1 MPHERNNSPMTM
13 EDRTMLLTDIDL
25 VNSLRAPIEAYQASF
40 NQTHTSMKS
49 KISTKTGQ
57 TGLSTTIPYPPSFYE
72 DD

>member
-49 KISTKTGQ
+49 KISTKTG
-57 TGLSTTIPYPPSFYE
+57 
-72 DD
+72 